1 MDPIFRPPGAA
12 RRTCAPRLRRT
23 PRGVLLSSGM
33 TVLVILAAACGGGG
47 PSPSGSSAPALTSRL
62 VSTAPPGRGD
72 VSEIT
77 WDLPNGEPTTLDYVK
92 AGDYGPDMIISN
104 LCDDLFRLDP
114 KWGERPEIAQ
124 SYSYPSPTTLILNIR
139 HGVRFWDG
147 HPLTAADVANSL
159 QRNMEPSTGAVNGGF
174 FTTVRSIQQTGPYQ
188 VTVRFRKPDELFIK
202 ELATVVGAV
211 AEKAYVQKTGN
222 KSFGTSH
229 GGVMCSGPYELQSWT
244 PGQQLVL
251 TRNPRYWDGSLQPKI
266 GKVVVKFISDTS
278 SLTSALRSGEIDG
291 AYEVPAISIPALR
304 HSATGNLYFGPSLEI
319 EQFQSST
326 TTGPAANPKVREALG
341 ISIDRAA
348 IAQKI
353 YFGAAAPNKTL
364 TPPSAWDP
372 AAKSI
377 YQAAYD
383 KLPGFTPD
391 FAAAKK
397 LIADVP
403 GKDQPIVLA
412 IQAGDQTSIN
422 LATLIQENA
431 AQIGLHVRIKEMQPL
446 DFSNLFY
453 LPQYRKGIDIVLSN
467 GFLDVPDQ
475 LDYLA
480 YWIYPDSYFNWIKY
494 DDTTV
499 QRLADEALTTFNPR
513 KRAQLLTAAQARYM
527 KNYQIVTPI
536 VSVDEITYLSKK
548 LGGATTSFAYIFE
561 PSFAYIGA
569 R

>member
-1 MDPIFRPPGAA
+1 MDPILRQPGTGRRPSAPRP
-12 RRTCAPRLRRT
+12 RRT
-23 PRGVLLSSGM
+23 GGILLCSGM
-33 TVLVILAAACGGGG
+33 TVLVVAVAACGGGNS
-47 PSPSGSSAPALTSRL
+47 SPAGTSSSAPTSRL

-92 AGDYGPDMIISN
+92 AGDYGPDMIVSN

-114 KWGERPEIAQ
+114 TWKDHPELAQ
-124 SYSYPSPTTLILNIR
+124 SYSYPNPTTLVLNIR
-139 HGVRFWDG
+139 HGVKFWDG
-147 HPLTAADVANSL
+147 KPLTATDVAYSL

-174 FTTVRSIQQTGPYQ
+174 FATVKAIQQTGPYQ
-188 VTVRFRKPDELFIK
+188 VTVRFKSPDELFIK

-211 AEKAYVQKTGN
+211 VEKAYVQKAGN
-222 KSFGTSH
+222 KSFGTSR

-251 TRNPRYWDGSLQPKI
+251 ARNPHYWDTSLQPKV

-304 HSATGNLYFGPSLEI
+304 SSSAGSLYFGPSLEI

-326 TTGPAANPKVREALG
+326 TTGPAANPKVRKALG

-353 YFGAAAPNKTL
+353 YYGAATPNKTL

-372 AAKSI
+372 AARSI
-377 YQAAYD
+377 YRAAYD
-383 KLPGFTPD
+383 KLPGLTPD
-391 FAAAKK
+391 IAAARK
-397 LIADVP
+397 LIAGVP
-403 GKDQPIVLA
+403 GKSQPIVLA

-422 LATLIQENA
+422 LATLIQQNA
-431 AQIGLHVRIKEMQPL
+431 AQIGLHVQIKEMQPL

-453 LPQYRKGIDIVLSN
+453 LPQYRKGIGIVLSN

-494 DDTTV
+494 DDKTV
-499 QRLADEALTTFNPR
+499 QHMANDALATFSAR

-527 KNYQIVTPI
+527 KDYQIVTPI
-536 VSVDEITYLSKK
+536 VSLDEISFLSKK